1 MKIVHESVPESL
13 TAATPAPEL
22 TASVTWG
29 AIAIWSDRLRDALD
43 TCNADKAAIA
53 DLDLRRLKRL
63 TDHARATP

>member
-1 MKIVHESVPESL
+1 M
-13 TAATPAPEL
+13 PEL
-22 TASVTWG
+22 TAPVTWG

>member
-1 MKIVHESVPESL
+1 MKIVHEPVPESL
-13 TAATPAPEL
+13 TAATPVPEL
-22 TASVTWG
+22 VGPVTWG

-63 TDHARATP
+63 TDHARATQ